1 MNYWFLT
8 MFSHARAN
16 CIGACH
22 NSSHSNCISMT
33 IQQLHNII
41 LFKSPYDRHDSNRQQ
56 TDSLRPTQSF
66 DCFLL
71 KPQLSFSKPIA
82 MCHPLFNSRNYR
94 FRRNKTRTIDLI
106 RSVNQISQ
114 NIIYSSICN
123 EDNNSFIGNLP
134 CNRAFGQHTATTES

>member
-41 LFKSPYDRHDSNRQQ
+41 LFKIPT
-56 TDSLRPTQSF
+56 TDMIPTGNKLTALGPRKASTA
-66 DCFLL
+66 
-71 KPQLSFSKPIA
+71 FS
-82 MCHPLFNSRNYR
+82 
-94 FRRNKTRTIDLI
+94 
-106 RSVNQISQ
+106 
-114 NIIYSSICN
+114 
-123 EDNNSFIGNLP
+123 
-134 CNRAFGQHTATTES
+134 